1 MLEDIDTEE
10 FKKTVKRLQDDYQL
24 ELELENEMAEIAK
37 SEENSEKEEDEQRN
51 WDEWLVVKSRSE
63 SSTLIVGSVLSFSQ
77 MGA

>member
-51 WDEWLVVKSRSE
+51 
-63 SSTLIVGSVLSFSQ
+63 
-77 MGA
+77 